1 MLLVFIHTLRY
12 CLNVLPPHINL
23 VIKNR
28 GLKPCRRRLT
38 EKVKRFQG
46 RRGQGTQGH
55 KYRKKGRGSKRRWLE
70 TGFSGPSYT
79 SQPWALLC
87 WNFLNFTEFRGWS
100 VNSREPGWTSSINAS
115 LQGAPLGRSPQAI
128 SHCRQGGSNRK
139 LVPATVG
146 SWEHHAK
153 NSSFSRGSLAQRRTS
168 IWVPDVHAHIRVPL
182 LIHLRPETQA
192 LSF

>member
-12 CLNVLPPHINL
+12 CLNILPPHINL

-79 SQPWALLC
+79 PQPWALLC

-115 LQGAPLGRSPQAI
+115 LQGAPPGRSPQAI

-139 LVPATVG
+139 LFRQPWGPG
-146 SWEHHAK
+146 STMPRTLASPEARWH
-153 NSSFSRGSLAQRRTS
+153 RGGRASGCQMCTHTY
-168 IWVPDVHAHIRVPL
+168 VCHC
-182 LIHLRPETQA
+182 
-192 LSF
+192 